1 MSNGPKMEANNR
13 VAKLDQ
19 EPKHVNNVIGNPAFP
34 HISQKILQLLNTKSQ
49 IAFRLVCQSWKL
61 QVDQPFFWIK
71 KLDCTKIV
79 YDAWIDFLGR
89 IDETSKLNEEVT
101 NSLMEYVLK
110 LNNSPEEAIPIYV
123 AIVTERIMV
132 AKFFA
137 SYTDNFDNLNFDVAY
152 LLNIAASKGNI
163 EMFELV
169 ASRVKN
175 PNKPDPLGI
184 TPLQHAASN
193 GYTEIFKFLAPQVEN
208 PNEPNLGE
216 LQTPLQLAA
225 HYGHTEIFKFLA
237 PQVKNPNEPTP
248 NGFTP
253 LQLAASRGHT
263 EIFKFLAPQVEN
275 ANASLPNGCTPL
287 HIAAQQGRTEIFKF
301 LAPQVKNPNA
311 PDPDGWTP
319 LQSAAHFGSTEIFK
333 FLASQVENPNAPYP
347 SGLTPLQIATNNN
360 HTEIVD
366 VLSQMLAN

>member
-19 EPKHVNNVIGNPAFP
+19 EPKHANNVIGNPAFP
-34 HISQKILQLLNTKSQ
+34 HISQKILQLLNTNSQ
-49 IAFRLVCQSWKL
+49 ITFRLVCQSWKL

-71 KLDCTKIV
+71 KLDCTKIA
-79 YDAWIDFLGR
+79 YNAWIDFLGR

-237 PQVKNPNEPTP
+237 PQVKNSNIPAPN
-248 NGFTP
+248 
-253 LQLAASRGHT
+253 
-263 EIFKFLAPQVEN
+263 
-275 ANASLPNGCTPL
+275 
-287 HIAAQQGRTEIFKF
+287 
-301 LAPQVKNPNA
+301 
-311 PDPDGWTP
+311 
-319 LQSAAHFGSTEIFK
+319 
-333 FLASQVENPNAPYP
+333 
-347 SGLTPLQIATNNN
+347 GLTPLQIATNNN

-366 VLSQMLAN
+366 FLSN